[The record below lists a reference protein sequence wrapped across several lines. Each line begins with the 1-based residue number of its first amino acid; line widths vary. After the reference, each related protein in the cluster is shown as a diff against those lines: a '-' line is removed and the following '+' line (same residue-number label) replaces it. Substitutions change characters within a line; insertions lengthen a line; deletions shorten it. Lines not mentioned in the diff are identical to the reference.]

1 LFKNNLINYVAIGLA
16 QVYLIHINQ
25 RGKPQKERMKD
36 TRINR
41 IKMQIRIWLAV
52 MDFRRAIR
60 DAEKRK
66 LKKEAG
72 IFDLD
77 AYRMGDGK

>member
-1 LFKNNLINYVAIGLA
+1 
-16 QVYLIHINQ
+16 
-25 RGKPQKERMKD
+25 MKD

-52 MDFRRAIR
+52 MDFRLAIR

-72 IFDLD
+72 ILDLD
-77 AYRMGDGK
+77 AYRRGDK

>member
-1 LFKNNLINYVAIGLA
+1 MKTEPILKELRALRSCIVARL
-16 QVYLIHINQ
+16 
-25 RGKPQKERMKD
+25 
-36 TRINR
+36 
-41 IKMQIRIWLAV
+41 
-52 MDFRRAIR
+52 AIR